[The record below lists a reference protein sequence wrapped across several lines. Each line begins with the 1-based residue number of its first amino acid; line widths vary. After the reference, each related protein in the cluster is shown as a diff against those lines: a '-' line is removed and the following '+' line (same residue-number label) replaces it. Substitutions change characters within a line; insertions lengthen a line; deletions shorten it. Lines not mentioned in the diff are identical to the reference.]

1 MVFGLRVINCAFGPK
16 PCFICCSHHTREST
30 TTRLCYSTILTI
42 VVVLSTASHEGGL
55 MGMVY
60 GRYKQEI
67 DRFCNY
73 VYAGDNCSRF
83 AGFIGIY
90 RLCLPL
96 FFFHFVMSIFTIGV
110 SSSQTIRG
118 KIHNGFWAWKVIIL
132 FGLYIS
138 AYSFPNLENH
148 VKVWMIFGIV
158 GGLVFIYVQ
167 HITLIDFAYEVNGI
181 WHAKAAKSV
190 CYTFCIYTCT
200 LVLYVATMTAYT
212 VFVLLYG
219 LPHQCTLNL
228 TVTGINAGLT
238 ALFAICSA
246 FSNTLQRK
254 QLWLPGAVTSA
265 FVAFLTW
272 TALSSQPKTLSSD
285 VPWQKKAVS
294 SMDKSRNVSI
304 HPILV
309 VADQL
314 NRLLSDQFST
324 ENIRNHPSSG
334 KIASATPT
342 IMVNLC
348 LPGGIG
354 SLSEHLGKDLSTFVG
369 LVVVIGGSLY
379 SSFRTTMQAR
389 RLGIRTR
396 REKLKRLLF
405 PIEERPEPGDTVA
418 NTSSSQLD
426 LDEPS
431 SPRYLSRK
439 EVRRQERGKCFVFSS
454 ASCLDFVVV
463 VS

>member
-1 MVFGLRVINCAFGPK
+1 
-16 PCFICCSHHTREST
+16 
-30 TTRLCYSTILTI
+30 
-42 VVVLSTASHEGGL
+42 
-55 MGMVY
+55 
-60 GRYKQEI
+60 
-67 DRFCNY
+67 
-73 VYAGDNCSRF
+73 
-83 AGFIGIY
+83 
-90 RLCLPL
+90 
-96 FFFHFVMSIFTIGV
+96 
-110 SSSQTIRG
+110 
-118 KIHNGFWAWKVIIL
+118 
-132 FGLYIS
+132 
-138 AYSFPNLENH
+138 
-148 VKVWMIFGIV
+148 
-158 GGLVFIYVQ
+158 
-167 HITLIDFAYEVNGI
+167 
-181 WHAKAAKSV
+181 
-190 CYTFCIYTCT
+190 
-200 LVLYVATMTAYT
+200 MTAYT

-304 HPILV
+304 HPMLV

-324 ENIRNHPSSG
+324 ENTRNSPSSG
-334 KIASATPT
+334 KIASAAPT

-405 PIEERPEPGDTVA
+405 PIEERPEPGDTAA
-418 NTSSSQLD
+418 NTSTSQLD

-439 EVRRQERGKCFVFSS
+439 EVRRQERGKRFVFFYRFLFGLF
-454 ASCLDFVVV
+454 CCGF
-463 VS
+463 